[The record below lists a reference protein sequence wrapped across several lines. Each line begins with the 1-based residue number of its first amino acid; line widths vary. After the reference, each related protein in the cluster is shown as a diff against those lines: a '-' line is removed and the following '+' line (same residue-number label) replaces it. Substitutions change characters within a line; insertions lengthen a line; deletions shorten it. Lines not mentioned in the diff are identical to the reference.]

1 MALIHDFNDPEPTLP
16 RTLHGFL
23 ALPGFDPAPVGSYA
37 GVTPD
42 DTVFVGDPSDPD
54 NLVATDIVAVSLSP
68 YFRQPG
74 DVDTV
79 PASLRRHPAADTSD

>member
-1 MALIHDFNDPEPTLP
+1 M
-16 RTLHGFL
+16 
-23 ALPGFDPAPVGSYA
+23 
-37 GVTPD
+37 
-42 DTVFVGDPSDPD
+42 FVGDPSDPD